1 MKPNNTDSQM
11 KMKKATAGLILLS
24 MFAAVSCIKEDFFG
38 LSSFKEI
45 TAFEL
50 PGQAGV
56 TTINS
61 EERTI
66 TVPMSEGADL
76 TSISPSVL
84 EISNLASVSPS
95 IEEAQDFSEPVVY
108 TVSAED
114 NSQAQWTVSAIA
126 ALPNPQLPNSNF
138 DLWYTVSDY
147 QQPGESADNTVW
159 GTANRAVSI
168 AGDANANPED
178 LGGGDFAARLTS
190 VAAPLLVRMAA
201 ATLFTG
207 KFTDDFPSVS
217 DPRSNIDFG
226 TPFAA
231 RPTAFRV
238 DYKYLPG
245 DSYEDENGNPL
256 SGGDQCDIY
265 VLLEKRTDGN
275 VERIGTGWFR
285 SSDEVV
291 DFTNLQVNIKYG
303 ELSASDPE
311 FQYANIRQGESWGNP
326 EDIPTHI
333 VVVFSSSALGDFFTG
348 AIGSELWVNNFE
360 LVY

>member
-1 MKPNNTDSQM
+1 MKLKQISV
-11 KMKKATAGLILLS
+11 GLIVMSMLLT
-24 MFAAVSCIKEDFFG
+24 VSCIKDDFFG
-38 LSSFKEI
+38 LSDFKEI
-45 TAFEL
+45 KAFQL

-56 TTINS
+56 STINS
-61 EERTI
+61 EERSITI
-66 TVPMSEGADL
+66 PMSEGADL

-84 EISNLASVSPS
+84 EISNLASISPS
-95 IEEAQDFSEPVVY
+95 MDEAQNFSEPVLY
-108 TVSAED
+108 TVTAED
-114 NSQAQWTVSAIA
+114 NSQAEWTVTAVA
-126 ALPNPQLPNSNF
+126 ALPNPQLPNSDF
-138 DLWYTVSDY
+138 DLWYTVADY
-147 QQPGESADNTVW
+147 QQPGESADNTIW

-207 KFTDDFPSVS
+207 EFTEDFPSVS

-231 RPTAFRV
+231 RPEAFRV
-238 DYKYLPG
+238 DYRYLPG
-245 DSYEDENGNPL
+245 ASYEDADGNPL
-256 SGGDQCDIY
+256 PGGDQCDIY
-265 VLLEKRTDGN
+265 VLLEKRTGN
-275 VERIGTGWFR
+275 DVERIGTGWFR

-291 DFTNLQVNIKYG
+291 DFSTLEVDIKYG
-303 ELSASDPE
+303 ELTPSDPE
-311 FQYANIRQGESWGNP
+311 FEYANIRDGESWGNP
-326 EDIPTHI
+326 DDIPTHI
-333 VVVFSSSALGDFFTG
+333 IVVFSSSALGDFFTG